1 VTQTRVTKDA
11 FRSCARNIT
20 MRHFLLL
27 AVGNH
32 VVPAQQLA
40 ASASIHVD
48 EDLSRD
54 LRRRAENFVYTAAR
68 AYKEGMKRFGKAM
81 GKDISFMFQKQ
92 PAYERALIV
101 LRSTDPGLA
110 DYLRETRTLWSE
122 RLIEKRNDIDH
133 NGWSLPRIEYRLS
146 NGRVEAKQPL
156 IDGQTTVE
164 FIEFMFDRLS
174 CFVEDFTAHCLQSRM
189 PQGVAITEIPMA
201 ERVPE
206 SPERFRLTL
215 QVGGLPKWKIRY
227 RTAPFDSI

>member
-1 VTQTRVTKDA
+1 
-11 FRSCARNIT
+11 

-54 LRRRAENFVYTAAR
+54 LRRQAENFVYTAAR

-81 GKDISFMFQKQ
+81 GKRHQLHV
-92 PAYERALIV
+92 PETTGERAGPACSPVHRFGISRL
-101 LRSTDPGLA
+101 
-110 DYLRETRTLWSE
+110 SE
-122 RLIEKRNDIDH
+122 RNSYIVVGAPYQKRNDIDH

-174 CFVEDFTAHCLQSRM
+174 CFVEDFTAHCLQFRM

-201 ERVPE
+201 ERLAE
-206 SPERFRLTL
+206 APERFRLTL
-215 QVGGLPKWKIRY
+215 QLGGLPEWKILY
-227 RTAPFDSI
+227 RTAPFDNI

>member
-1 VTQTRVTKDA
+1 
-11 FRSCARNIT
+11 

-54 LRRRAENFVYTAAR
+54 LRRQAENFVYTAAR

-133 NGWSLPRIEYRLS
+133 NGWSLPPHRISFEQWAGGSETAAHRWP
-146 NGRVEAKQPL
+146 NDGRV
-156 IDGQTTVE
+156 
-164 FIEFMFDRLS
+164 
-174 CFVEDFTAHCLQSRM
+174 
-189 PQGVAITEIPMA
+189 
-201 ERVPE
+201 
-206 SPERFRLTL
+206 
-215 QVGGLPKWKIRY
+215 Y
-227 RTAPFDSI
+227 RIHV